1 MKNNN
6 CMCHVPYLRN
16 SIAYDHDFCYT
27 CVKCWYLPVFFS
39 FFFEIFIFGADS
51 AKNGPK
57 LQKILSHSVS
67 QELYL
72 ILFWFLVHICKMMI
86 FPSIFV
92 SCFQISDF
100 SGFSELINKCQKE
113 ILRCAPTSSHVCDF
127 FFVIKL
133 MVHFRLYLKVN

>member
-1 MKNNN
+1 M
-6 CMCHVPYLRN
+6 HVSCAISQEQY
-16 SIAYDHDFCYT
+16 SIWSWFLLHLCKMLIST
-27 CVKCWYLPVFFS
+27 SVFLI
-39 FFFEIFIFGADS
+39 FFEIFIFGADS
-51 AKNGPK
+51 TKNGPK

>member
-1 MKNNN
+1 M
-6 CMCHVPYLRN
+6 LI
-16 SIAYDHDFCYT
+16 ST
-27 CVKCWYLPVFFS
+27 SVFLI
-39 FFFEIFIFGADS
+39 FFEIFIFGADS

-127 FFVIKL
+127 FSSKKL
-133 MVHFRLYLKVN
+133 FLSFSGRFACSVLGGKIQGREGHDASAFHGVWYECPN